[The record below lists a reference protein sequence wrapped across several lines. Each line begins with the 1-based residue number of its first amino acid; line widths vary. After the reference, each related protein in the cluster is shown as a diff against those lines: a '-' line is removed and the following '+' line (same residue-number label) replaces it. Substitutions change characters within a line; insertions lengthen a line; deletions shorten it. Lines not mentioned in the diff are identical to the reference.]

1 MRRRIRVPPRQPEMA
16 DSIREWL
23 DSDVKAGYGAKFA
36 SAFEEVGIEDVSDLH
51 DVDDEAMAALERELE
66 AADAK
71 LIHIKKIKKAIEG
84 IVAPAAATRAQLD
97 NAKAEPARAMEAS
110 EHPAVTAAK
119 EKRKASNKK
128 YAAFISHHKL
138 ACAMEARFLK
148 AELERALGAEIFLDS
163 DDLKDLRQLGQH
175 VVDSDV
181 LVLLQSS
188 EVLRRPW
195 CLVELHTAID
205 AGVPI
210 LAVTVASKGYD
221 FAQAGQL
228 MLHLDTML
236 EAGNP
241 GASEVLDEV
250 DVDLKAAAW
259 KLSTTV
265 PNAISVPFNPSASQN
280 AIAAAVLDLIEGI
293 RSAHPVP
300 LEKTLDAW
308 LAARGTSPVS
318 ANQHGAAPSGT
329 DSGVCSTGMAPLP
342 PEVPELPRGYLVR
355 KTILTGIK
363 ELLFPGTSAVEQPQA
378 ITVAVQGMGG
388 SGKTVTAAALVIDKS
403 VRGRFDVVA
412 FLPFGQTPVLRDLQ
426 KTMHFQLVKKSLDGN
441 CSDDEVLEALR
452 VACKDRKVLCV
463 LDDVWTKEAYQP
475 FARLLDDAT
484 DSRLLVTTRVKGLV
498 PGAPEFAL
506 GLLSPDDSVSLL
518 MECAGEKAGTP
529 PHDKLLYDAVELC
542 GHLPLVL
549 SIGACFARQEEKR

>member
-1 MRRRIRVPPRQPEMA
+1 MA

-228 MLHLDTML
+228 MLHLDSML
-236 EAGNP
+236 EAANP
-241 GASEVLDEV
+241 GASKVLAEAGV
-250 DVDLKAAAW
+250 DIKGAAW
-259 KLSTTV
+259 KLSSTI
-265 PNAISVPFNPSASQN
+265 PNVISVPFNPSASQN
-280 AIAAAVLDLIEGI
+280 AIAASVLDLIEGM
-293 RSAHPVP
+293 RVATSVP
-300 LEKTLDAW
+300 LEKTLDEW
-308 LAARGTSPVS
+308 SAARGASPVS
-318 ANQHGAAPSGT
+318 AAQHGASTLTSDGLGSSG
-329 DSGVCSTGMAPLP
+329 SGLVLP
-342 PEVPELPRGYLVR
+342 PEVPDLPRGYLVR
-355 KTILTGIK
+355 EAIIGSIRA
-363 ELLFPGTSAVEQPQA
+363 LLDDQVVVS
-378 ITVAVQGMGG
+378 VQGMGG
-388 SGKTVTAAALVIDKS
+388 SGK
-403 VRGRFDVVA
+403 
-412 FLPFGQTPVLRDLQ
+412 P
-426 KTMHFQLVKKSLDGN
+426 
-441 CSDDEVLEALR
+441 
-452 VACKDRKVLCV
+452 
-463 LDDVWTKEAYQP
+463 
-475 FARLLDDAT
+475 
-484 DSRLLVTTRVKGLV
+484 SRPRR
-498 PGAPEFAL
+498 
-506 GLLSPDDSVSLL
+506 SR
-518 MECAGEKAGTP
+518 
-529 PHDKLLYDAVELC
+529 
-542 GHLPLVL
+542 
-549 SIGACFARQEEKR
+549 SIGR